1 VSATQGDRSPAVG
14 YWLVAVLRAAAALA
28 VAVVVTFSA
37 DHSPAVGMLV
47 FGLFAILSGAIVGLG
62 SWRTLD
68 HGATRTLFLAQGVV
82 AVLAG
87 IAALALRGAS
97 LTALLLVLTTF
108 AVVTGALE
116 LVNGVRSRGAS
127 PLARDWVFVGA
138 ATVVLAIAVLLVPV
152 DLQQQFTGPD
162 GVARVLSASVVV
174 VGLLG
179 AYCAIV
185 GVYLAIGGL
194 SLKWSA
200 QPGGPATLVERS
212 N

>member
-1 VSATQGDRSPAVG
+1 VSDRSTVDA
-14 YWLVAVLRAAAALA
+14 YWIVPVLRAVVALALA
-28 VAVVVTFSA
+28 VGLAFTA
-37 DHSPAVGMLV
+37 DHSPAVGAV
-47 FGLFAILSGAIVGLG
+47 AFGAFGILSGAIIAAG
-62 SWRTLD
+62 SRRWLRP
-68 HGATRTLFLAQGVV
+68 GGTRTVAVVQGIVG
-82 AVLAG
+82 VLAG
-87 IAALALRGAS
+87 IAALALRGTS
-97 LTALLLVLTTF
+97 LTALLLVLTPF

-116 LVNGVRSRGAS
+116 LVNGLRARGTS

-138 ATVVLAIAVLLVPV
+138 ATVVLAIAVLLVPA

-194 SLKWSA
+194 SLKWSG
-200 QPGGPATLVERS
+200 QPGGPITLAERS